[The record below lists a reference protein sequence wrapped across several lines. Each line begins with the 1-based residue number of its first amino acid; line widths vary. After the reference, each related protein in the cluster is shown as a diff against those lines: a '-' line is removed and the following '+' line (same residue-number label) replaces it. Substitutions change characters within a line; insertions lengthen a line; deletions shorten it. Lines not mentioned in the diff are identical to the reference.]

1 MVSRLLRSDFQS
13 LLTSTTLCSRCLR
26 KANLRLFSSTPR
38 PSTRLRQS
46 MYRWLNG
53 PGAAFRDP
61 LPGSTNY
68 LNAYDPQGNLIRAR
82 ATPTT
87 NQTTDEDA
95 AKNTGEDGEIGETDS
110 GLGRNQMDQ
119 NIVGGKPIPKE
130 MADDLM
136 PFPLNRQFR
145 SQPVLSEELRDEIYR
160 RINEENKSV
169 RTVSAELGVEMQRV
183 GAVFRLKSIENQW
196 IQEGK
201 MLATP
206 YARAVNAMLPKTL
219 FDSALRTPPLPHES
233 INDLPVHSDTTRQ
246 LFHPVSESM
255 HFNRASAAKAFSRDL
270 LPADKRIP
278 HPEMV
283 ELTKVAAQHRGRE
296 DVPRARRK
304 ELEEQEAAILNMK
317 REQKAAQE
325 AAAKK
330 IDTPRW
336 QFRFENI
343 KAESAGRDGRAKGG
357 VGARYGI
364 PPQDRKKGQIKIP
377 TKVE

>member
-1 MVSRLLRSDFQS
+1 MF
-13 LLTSTTLCSRCLR
+13 
-26 KANLRLFSSTPR
+26 
-38 PSTRLRQS
+38 
-46 MYRWLNG
+46 RWLNG

-82 ATPTT
+82 ADPTT
-87 NQTTDEDA
+87 SRRTDEP
-95 AKNTGEDGEIGETDS
+95 KKTGEDGEVDEGP
-110 GLGRNQMDQ
+110 GRNQLEQ
-119 NIVGGKPIPKE
+119 NFASGKPIPKE

-160 RINEENKSV
+160 RINEEMKSV

-183 GAVFRLKSIENQW
+183 GAVFRLKTIEKEW
-196 IQEGK
+196 LHEGK

-206 YARAVNAMLPKTL
+206 YARAVNAMLPKTP
-219 FDSALRTPPLPHES
+219 FESSTRTPPLPHES
-233 INDLPVHSDTTRQ
+233 INDLPVHSATIRQ
-246 LFHPVSESM
+246 LFHSVPESM
-255 HFNRASAAKAFSRDL
+255 HFNRASAAKAFSRHL
-270 LPADKRIP
+270 LPADRRIP
-278 HPEMV
+278 HPELV
-283 ELTKVAAQHRGRE
+283 ELAKVATEHRGR
-296 DVPRARRK
+296 DDLPRERRK
-304 ELEEQEAAILNMK
+304 ELEQQEAAILNMK
-317 REQKAAQE
+317 REQKAKQE
-325 AAAKK
+325 EAAKK
-330 IDTPRW
+330 INTPRW

-343 KAESAGRDGRAKGG
+343 KVESVGRDGRSQGG